1 MSVIYPIY
9 GCTQPILPT
18 VLDDSL
24 SYLELIENLT
34 TKINELVAQ
43 VNALENVSN
52 DYTDEQIKILKET
65 LDNKIDS
72 INSDLRTLIS
82 SVSDKENADYLEL
95 KQDIQAMSN
104 SIKAQVDLAISQYN
118 TWLMDYLSKQI
129 LDIKVINFFNGQKV
143 SVQDMFDYLAQLHI
157 TNGLTYEEI
166 TNRLYTYGEIISIC
180 NNGNY
185 TYSNLIT
192 DANTILPNK
201 E

>member
-24 SYLELIENLT
+24 SYLELIEKLT

-52 DYTDEQIKILKET
+52 DYTDEQIKILKSQ
-65 LDNKIDS
+65 LDAKIDS
-72 INSDLRTLIS
+72 INSDLRALIG
-82 SVSDKENADYLEL
+82 SVADKESADYLEL
-95 KQDIQAMSN
+95 KEDIQAVAN
-104 SIKAQVDLAISQYN
+104 SIKAQVDLAIMQYN

-129 LDIKVINFFNGQKV
+129 LDIKVVNFFNGQKV
-143 SVQDMFDYLAQLHI
+143 SVQDMFDYLAQLHV
-157 TNGLTYEEI
+157 TNGLTYAEI

-185 TYSNLIT
+185 TYADLIT
-192 DANTILPNK
+192 DANTILPQK
-201 E
+201 

>member
-24 SYLELIENLT
+24 SYLELIEKLT

-43 VNALENVSN
+43 VNSLENVSN
-52 DYTDEQIKILKET
+52 AYTDEQITIFKSQ
-65 LDNKIDS
+65 LDAKIDS
-72 INSDLRTLIS
+72 INSDLRVLIG
-82 SVSDKENADYLEL
+82 SVADKESADYLEL
-95 KQDIQAMSN
+95 KEDIQAVAN

-143 SVQDMFDYLAQLHI
+143 SIQDMFDYLAQLHV
-157 TNGLTYEEI
+157 TNGLTYAEI

-185 TYSNLIT
+185 TYADLIT
-192 DANTILPNK
+192 DANTILPQK
-201 E
+201 

>member
-24 SYLELIENLT
+24 SYLELIEKLT

-43 VNALENVSN
+43 VNSLENVSN
-52 DYTDEQIKILKET
+52 AYTDEQIKILKSQ
-65 LDNKIDS
+65 LDAKIDS
-72 INSDLRTLIS
+72 INSDLRVLIG
-82 SVSDKENADYLEL
+82 SVADKESADYLEL
-95 KQDIQAMSN
+95 KEDIQAVAN

-143 SVQDMFDYLAQLHI
+143 SIQDMFDYLAQLHV
-157 TNGLTYEEI
+157 TNGLTYAEI

-185 TYSNLIT
+185 TYADLIT
-192 DANTILPNK
+192 DANTILPQK
-201 E
+201 

>member
-24 SYLELIENLT
+24 SYLELIEKLT

-43 VNALENVSN
+43 VNSLENVSN
-52 DYTDEQIKILKET
+52 AYTDEQIKILKSQ
-65 LDNKIDS
+65 LDAKIDS
-72 INSDLRTLIS
+72 INSDLRVLIGH
-82 SVSDKENADYLEL
+82 VADKESADYLEL
-95 KQDIQAMSN
+95 KEDIQAVAN

-143 SVQDMFDYLAQLHI
+143 SIQDMFDYLAQLHV
-157 TNGLTYEEI
+157 TNGLTYAEI

-185 TYSNLIT
+185 TYADLIT
-192 DANTILPNK
+192 DANTILPQK
-201 E
+201 

>member
-24 SYLELIENLT
+24 SYLELIEKLT

-43 VNALENVSN
+43 VNSLENVSN
-52 DYTDEQIKILKET
+52 AYTDEQIKILKSQ
-65 LDNKIDS
+65 LDAKIDS
-72 INSDLRTLIS
+72 INSDLRLLIG
-82 SVSDKENADYLEL
+82 SVADKENADYLEL
-95 KQDIQAMSN
+95 KEDIQAVAN

-143 SVQDMFDYLAQLHI
+143 SIQDMFDYLAQLHV
-157 TNGLTYEEI
+157 TNGLTYAEI

-185 TYSNLIT
+185 TYADLIT
-192 DANTILPNK
+192 DANTILPQK
-201 E
+201 

>member
-18 VLDDSL
+18 IIDDSL
-24 SYLELIENLT
+24 SYLELIERLT

-52 DYTDEQIKILKET
+52 AYTDEQIKILKET
-65 LDNKIDS
+65 LDSKIDS

-143 SVQDMFDYLAQLHI
+143 SVQDMFDYLAKLHI